1 MSVHRIRGH
10 GGDSMVSVWR
20 EANNHLV
27 AAVRP
32 DAEPRA
38 AEADRLDPRVRG
50 PEASR
55 LGRPSPTDAS
65 QSPSSTSIT
74 S

>member
-1 MSVHRIRGH
+1 MPMSVRRIRGH

-27 AAVRP
+27 AAIRP

-50 PEASR
+50 AR
-55 LGRPSPTDAS
+55 GLKTGPSVAY
-65 QSPSSTSIT
+65 
-74 S
+74 